1 MKKLS
6 EFFPFKEPEAYIE
19 DNYCIGSA
27 LRRIRTAYSNN
38 QLLELEKEFFSNK
51 YLCRPRRVE
60 IATNLSLTERQ
71 VKIWF
76 QNRRMKHKKERAHK
90 RHRKLNTNAI
100 KNENGKSDMSFDNND
115 EDKSSDDEDNES
127 SDVEA
132 DHSNSDTDASKNFQK

>member
-1 MKKLS
+1 MNIY
-6 EFFPFKEPEAYIE
+6 FKEPEAYIE
-19 DNYCIGSA
+19 DNYCIGNA

-90 RHRKLNTNAI
+90 RHRKLTTKSSK
-100 KNENGKSDMSFDNND
+100 KNENDKSEISFDNND
-115 EDKSSDDEDNES
+115 EDKSSDDDEES
-127 SDVEA
+127 SDAEENN
-132 DHSNSDTDASKNFQK
+132 SNNSDNETPKISQK